1 MHDGFLKMARGAL
14 ALGVLVS
21 GLAGAQTLLGPTPYL
36 SRADSPFAAA
46 ITGGT
51 VVLETFEDGLLNVP
65 NVTASAGA
73 PYGPAGNTDSVDSDD
88 GAIDGSGLAGWSFFS
103 GSGAAGIT
111 FTFNPAATGGLPT
124 QVGIVWTD
132 GAGTTLF
139 EAFGPGGVSLG
150 VIGPVALADAS
161 FLGETAEDRFFG
173 VTNAAGVSSIRI
185 SNTLGG
191 IEVDHLQFGTAAAP
205 PTPAPV
211 AANIPVLGPFGLVAM
226 ALLLGGA
233 ALVRLRR
240 R

>member
-1 MHDGFLKMARGAL
+1 MHDRFLKLVRGAL
-14 ALGVLVS
+14 ALGALVS

-36 SRADSPFAAA
+36 SQADSPFAAA

-51 VVLETFEDGLLNVP
+51 VLLETFEDGLLNVP

-73 PYGPAGNTDSVDSDD
+73 PIGPSSNTDSVDADD
-88 GAIDGSGLAGWSFFS
+88 GAIDGSGLAGRSFFS

-111 FTFNPAATGGLPT
+111 FTFNPMAPGGLPT
-124 QVGIVWTD
+124 QVGVVWTD

-150 VIGPVALADAS
+150 VIGPVSIADAS
-161 FLGETAEDRFFG
+161 FNGETAEDRFFG

-185 SNTLGG
+185 SNSIGG
-191 IEVDHLQFGTAAAP
+191 LEVDHLQFGRAAAP
-205 PTPAPV
+205 PLPV
-211 AANIPVLGPFGLVAM
+211 AADIPVLGPFGLLAM
-226 ALLLGGA
+226 GLLLGGA

>member
-1 MHDGFLKMARGAL
+1 MHDAFLKMARGAL
-14 ALGVLVS
+14 ALGALVS

-36 SRADSPFAAA
+36 SQADSPFAAA

-73 PYGPAGNTDSVDSDD
+73 PFGPGGITDSVDGDD
-88 GAIDGSGLAGWSFFS
+88 GTIDGSGVAGWSFFS

-111 FTFNPAATGGLPT
+111 FTFNPAAPGGLPT
-124 QVGIVWTD
+124 RVGIVWTD
-132 GAGTTLF
+132 GAGTTSF

-150 VIGPVALADAS
+150 VIGPVSIADAS
-161 FLGETAEDRFFG
+161 FTGGTAEDRFFG
-173 VTNAAGVSSIRI
+173 VINAAGVSSIRI
-185 SNTLGG
+185 SNTSGG

-205 PTPAPV
+205 PPPAPV
-211 AANIPVLGPFGLVAM
+211 AADIPVLGPFGLVVM

-233 ALVRLRR
+233 ALVRLRKR
-240 R
+240 